1 MNPPDLLFRQVHA
14 LASPGAALG
23 CDRFFSAPLRALS
36 LTGLSSATSS
46 SHRILVLKIPGPAKV
61 PTKRLE
67 HQGVVQAART
77 ADGPV
82 LEGAEASG
90 VIRGLFLGL
99 AALIYG
105 VLQYHYRNR
114 AARQAGGEIL
124 KERYRKG

>member
-77 ADGPV
+77 ADGLRRPEHC
-82 LEGAEASG
+82 L
-90 VIRGLFLGL
+90 
-99 AALIYG
+99 
-105 VLQYHYRNR
+105 
-114 AARQAGGEIL
+114 AARQLEATTMQVEIAGDVAISFAPVPNTQFQSAPTPEQHH
-124 KERYRKG
+124 